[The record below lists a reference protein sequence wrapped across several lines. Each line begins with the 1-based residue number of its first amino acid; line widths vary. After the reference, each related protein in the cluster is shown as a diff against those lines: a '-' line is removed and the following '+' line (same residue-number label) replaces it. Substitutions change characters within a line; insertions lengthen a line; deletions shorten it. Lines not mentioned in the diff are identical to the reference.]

1 MTRFKNVSPGV
12 IPSALA
18 SDCEQLSFSILTL
31 WGLPLLSRPLFPS
44 REVFRTQHSMKT
56 FSAKAQEQNPTW
68 WVIDAKNQ
76 ILGDV
81 AVAAA
86 NLLRGKTKPTFTPHV
101 DTGDFV
107 VVLNAAEVRL
117 SGKKE
122 QQKIYTSK
130 AGYVGNQK
138 IENVERVRARR
149 PELLVE
155 RAVKGMVPHNRLGRA
170 IMGKLKIYSGAAH
183 PHEAQNPKAFAVA

>member
-1 MTRFKNVSPGV
+1 
-12 IPSALA
+12 
-18 SDCEQLSFSILTL
+18 
-31 WGLPLLSRPLFPS
+31 
-44 REVFRTQHSMKT
+44 MKT

-138 IENVERVRARR
+138 VENVERVRQRR
-149 PELLVE
+149 PQLLVE
-155 RAVKGMVPHNRLGRA
+155 RAVKGMVPHTRLGRA
-170 IMGKLKIYSGAAH
+170 IMGKLKIYDGAEH
-183 PHEAQNPKAFAVA
+183 PHEAQNPKPFSVA

>member
-1 MTRFKNVSPGV
+1 
-12 IPSALA
+12 
-18 SDCEQLSFSILTL
+18 
-31 WGLPLLSRPLFPS
+31 
-44 REVFRTQHSMKT
+44 MKT

-101 DTGDFV
+101 DTGYFV

-122 QQKIYTSK
+122 EQKIYTSK

-170 IMGKLKIYSGAAH
+170 VLGKLKIYDGAEH
-183 PHEAQNPKAFAVA
+183 PHEAQNPKPFAIA

>member
-1 MTRFKNVSPGV
+1 
-12 IPSALA
+12 
-18 SDCEQLSFSILTL
+18 
-31 WGLPLLSRPLFPS
+31 
-44 REVFRTQHSMKT
+44 MKT

-86 NLLRGKTKPTFTPHV
+86 NLRRGKPKPIFPPHV

-149 PELLVE
+149 PQLLVE

-170 IMGKLKIYSGAAH
+170 VMGKLKIYEGAEH
-183 PHEAQNPKAFAVA
+183 PHEAQNPKPFSVA

>member
-1 MTRFKNVSPGV
+1 
-12 IPSALA
+12 
-18 SDCEQLSFSILTL
+18 
-31 WGLPLLSRPLFPS
+31 
-44 REVFRTQHSMKT
+44 MKT
-56 FSAKAQEQNPTW
+56 FSAKAQEQTNRRW
-68 WVIDAKNQ
+68 YVIDAKDQ

-86 NLLRGKTKPTFTPHV
+86 NIIRGKTKPIFTPHV

-130 AGYVGNQK
+130 RGFIGNQK
-138 IENVERVRARR
+138 VENVERVRQRR
-149 PELLVE
+149 PELLIE

-170 IMGKLKIYSGAAH
+170 VMKKLKIYTGTEH
-183 PHEAQNPKAFAVA
+183 PHEAQNPKPFAVA

>member
-1 MTRFKNVSPGV
+1 
-12 IPSALA
+12 
-18 SDCEQLSFSILTL
+18 
-31 WGLPLLSRPLFPS
+31 
-44 REVFRTQHSMKT
+44 MKT

-76 ILGDV
+76 VLGDV

-107 VVLNAAEVRL
+107 VVLNAAEVRVT
-117 SGKKE
+117 GKKE
-122 QQKIYTSK
+122 EQKIYTSK

-149 PELLVE
+149 PQLLVE
-155 RAVKGMVPHNRLGRA
+155 RAVKGMVPHTRLGRS
-170 IMGKLKIYSGAAH
+170 ILGKLKIYSGAEH
-183 PHEAQNPKAFAVA
+183 PHEAQNPKPFAIA

>member
-1 MTRFKNVSPGV
+1 
-12 IPSALA
+12 
-18 SDCEQLSFSILTL
+18 
-31 WGLPLLSRPLFPS
+31 
-44 REVFRTQHSMKT
+44 MKT
-56 FSAKAQEQNPTW
+56 FSAKAQEHTPTW

-76 ILGDV
+76 VLGDV

-117 SGKKE
+117 TVKKE
-122 QQKIYTSK
+122 EQKIYTSK

-138 IENVERVRARR
+138 VENVERVRARR
-149 PELLVE
+149 PQLLVE

-170 IMGKLKIYSGAAH
+170 ILGKLKIYSGAEH
-183 PHEAQNPKAFAVA
+183 PHEAQNPKPFAVA

>member
-1 MTRFKNVSPGV
+1 
-12 IPSALA
+12 
-18 SDCEQLSFSILTL
+18 
-31 WGLPLLSRPLFPS
+31 
-44 REVFRTQHSMKT
+44 MKT
-56 FSAKAQEQNPTW
+56 FSAKAQEQTNRQW
-68 WVIDAKNQ
+68 YVIDAKDQ

-81 AVAAA
+81 ALAAA
-86 NLLRGKTKPTFTPHV
+86 NIIRGKTKPTFTPHV

-130 AGYVGNQK
+130 KGFIGNQK
-138 IENVERVRARR
+138 VENVERVRQRR
-149 PELLVE
+149 PELLIE

-170 IMGKLKIYSGAAH
+170 VLKKLKVYTGAKH
-183 PHEAQNPKAFAVA
+183 PHEAQNPKPFSVA

>member
-1 MTRFKNVSPGV
+1 
-12 IPSALA
+12 
-18 SDCEQLSFSILTL
+18 
-31 WGLPLLSRPLFPS
+31 
-44 REVFRTQHSMKT
+44 MKT

-81 AVAAA
+81 AVTAA
-86 NLLRGKTKPTFTPHV
+86 NLLRGKNKPIFTPHV

-117 SGKKE
+117 TGKKE
-122 QQKIYTSK
+122 IQKIYTSK

-170 IMGKLKIYSGAAH
+170 VMGKLKIYEGAAH
-183 PHEAQNPKAFAVA
+183 PHEAQNPKPVVIA